1 MQAKTEAIV
10 LKTFKYSETSIIAKI
25 YTKKFGLLSFI
36 VHGVRKKKSKF
47 SASFF
52 QPLQIL
58 NLEIQYKTK
67 SNLHTIRDL
76 FLSEGIQSIYS
87 NIIKS
92 SIAFFLAEIVSKT
105 VREEETNEE
114 LFDFLQN
121 SIVFLEE
128 AEENRVSNFHIIFLI
143 SLSRYLG
150 FFPNY
155 SDKAFFNIYTGGFED
170 TYNSQYCFDEK
181 ESQYFG
187 QLMKLNYSNSQE
199 LRLTQELR
207 KELLSGILRFYH
219 IHLPE
224 MGEIKSLEV
233 LEVIFQ

>member
-25 YTKKFGLLSFI
+25 YTKEFGLLSFM
-36 VHGVRKKKSKF
+36 VHGVRKKRSKF

-52 QPLQIL
+52 QALQIL

-67 SNLHTIRDL
+67 SNLHAIRDL
-76 FLSEGIQSIYS
+76 SLSEGIQSIYS

-92 SIAFFLAEIVSKT
+92 SIAFFLAEVVSKT

-114 LFDFLQN
+114 LFYFLQN
-121 SIVFLEE
+121 SIVFIEE
-128 AEENRVSNFHIIFLI
+128 AEEKSISNFHIVFLI

-150 FFPNY
+150 FYPNY
-155 SDKAFFNIYTGGFED
+155 SDKVFFNIFTGGFEN
-170 TYNSQYCFDEK
+170 TYNSQYCFEEK
-181 ESQYFG
+181 ESKLFG
-187 QLMKLNYSNSQE
+187 QLMKLNYSNCQE
-199 LRLTQELR
+199 LRLSKEER
-207 KELLSGILRFYH
+207 KEILSGILRFYH

>member
-1 MQAKTEAIV
+1 MQTKTEAIV
-10 LKTFKYSETSIIAKI
+10 LKAFKYSETSIIAKI
-25 YTKKFGLLSFI
+25 YTKEFGLLSFM

-58 NLEIQYKTK
+58 NLEIKYKTK
-67 SNLHTIRDL
+67 SNLHAIQDL
-76 FLSEGIQSIYS
+76 SLSEGIQSIYS

-92 SIAFFLAEIVSKT
+92 SIAFFLAEVISKT
-105 VREEETNEE
+105 VREEETNDK
-114 LFDFLQN
+114 LFYFLQN

-128 AEENRVSNFHIIFLI
+128 ADEGSISNFHIIFLI
-143 SLSRYLG
+143 SLSKHLG
-150 FFPNY
+150 FYPKY
-155 SDKAFFNIYTGGFED
+155 SDNKYFNIYTGGFEN

-199 LRLTQELR
+199 LRLSKEER
-207 KELLSGILRFYH
+207 KEILSGILRFYH